1 MSNLLAECLCA
12 AVSVSVLV
20 HQPITDMSKE
30 RLSVFINI
38 DPIISASR
46 GWPSGSQTPRAVIK
60 LQSHSIYL
68 QSREA
73 TEQRS
78 HCTAHFAERA
88 GDLHLSGESEKYEGA
103 LQRPRHWGAEP
114 HTGQEVCL
122 DVLGVSRFPH
132 FVALCTSSVHRY
144 DCYSTWCN
152 PETHSEGCSPLC
164 LFTSDCICRV

>member
-1 MSNLLAECLCA
+1 MAECLCA

-88 GDLHLSGESEKYEGA
+88 GDLHLSGETEITRELY
-103 LQRPRHWGAEP
+103 
-114 HTGQEVCL
+114 
-122 DVLGVSRFPH
+122 
-132 FVALCTSSVHRY
+132 SVHVTEAQSRTRGRR
-144 DCYSTWCN
+144 SVWMSW
-152 PETHSEGCSPLC
+152 E
-164 LFTSDCICRV
+164 